1 MQHDGEKYCIA
12 QHEILP
18 IMGELATLFDREI
31 PKSRSSNEG
40 SYPTLINRGELR
52 VPREASG
59 LGRRQLNE
67 LLVNTPYF
75 RRHPEFF
82 LDKRIGQSGHQRIT

>member
-1 MQHDGEKYCIA
+1 MKTNRGA
-12 QHEILP
+12 S
-18 IMGELATLFDREI
+18 RECAVQ
-31 PKSRSSNEG
+31 SHV
-40 SYPTLINRGELR
+40 GELR

-75 RRHPEFF
+75 RRHPEF
-82 LDKRIGQSGHQRIT
+82 IPSSSWTSGLARAGTRGSPRG

>member
-1 MQHDGEKYCIA
+1 
-12 QHEILP
+12 
-18 IMGELATLFDREI
+18 MGELATLFDREI

-75 RRHPEFF
+75 RRHPEF
-82 LDKRIGQSGHQRIT
+82 IPSSSWTSGLARAGTRGSPRG